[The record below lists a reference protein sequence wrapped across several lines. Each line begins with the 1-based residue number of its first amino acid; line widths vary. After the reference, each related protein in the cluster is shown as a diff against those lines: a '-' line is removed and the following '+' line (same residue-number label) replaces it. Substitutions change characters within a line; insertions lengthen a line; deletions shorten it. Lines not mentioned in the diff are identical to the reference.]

1 MVSSVQ
7 SNGLAP
13 SASIFLLELEDRAIA
28 NTQLSGA
35 NLRAIAP
42 PMKPLAPV
50 MKYFFNVE

>member
-50 MKYFFNVE
+50 MKYFFNAE